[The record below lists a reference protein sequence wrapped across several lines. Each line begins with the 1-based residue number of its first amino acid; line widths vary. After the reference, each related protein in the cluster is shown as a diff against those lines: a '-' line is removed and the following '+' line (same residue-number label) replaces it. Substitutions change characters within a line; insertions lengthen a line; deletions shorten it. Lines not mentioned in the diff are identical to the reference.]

1 MPSRASATLPARYQ
15 PSESATAS
23 TAVALGGHA
32 VRTLRQVHGLR
43 TVRRRVAVAS
53 ALFGLLLG
61 AGYALPVYAQATEAA
76 PPPPL
81 QSVTVSSLAMHVDP
95 GRDAYSVTGPPPL
108 QWPVNPASR
117 IADGFGPRVAPCAG
131 CSSYHEGV
139 DFDAGYGAQVHAIA
153 AGVVTETNNP
163 GFSALGVHVTI
174 QHLIDGA
181 SVTSVYGHMQAG
193 SMQLKVGDVVT
204 VGQVIGLVGNT
215 GASTGA
221 HLHFEIHL
229 GSTPVNPLPWMHARL
244 G

>member
-1 MPSRASATLPARYQ
+1 VLSRA
-15 PSESATAS
+15 
-23 TAVALGGHA
+23 
-32 VRTLRQVHGLR
+32 LR
-43 TVRRRVAVAS
+43 TFRRDAAIGS

-61 AGYALPVYAQATEAA
+61 TGYVLPAYAQDPTV
-76 PPPPL
+76 PSSRPSL
-81 QSVTVSSLAMHVDP
+81 QTVTVSALADHPDS
-95 GRDAYSVTGPPPL
+95 GHDDYAVTVSAPL
-108 QWPVNPASR
+108 RWPVNPASR

-139 DFDAGYGAQVHAIA
+139 DFDAGYSTPVHAIA

-163 GFSALGVHVTI
+163 GYSALGIHVQI
-174 QHLIDGA
+174 QHLIDGK
-181 SVTSVYGHMQAG
+181 SVTSVYGHMQRG
-193 SMQLKVGDVVT
+193 SMHLKVGDVVS

-229 GSTPVNPLPWMHARL
+229 GSRPVNPLAWMHARL

>member
-1 MPSRASATLPARYQ
+1 VPPADTPVRSRAETPPALSGR
-15 PSESATAS
+15 S
-23 TAVALGGHA
+23 L
-32 VRTLRQVHGLR
+32 RTLRHVRALR
-43 TVRRRVAVAS
+43 TLRRNAAIAS
-53 ALFGLLLG
+53 SLFGLLLG
-61 AGYALPVYAQATEAA
+61 TGYVIPAYAQTPEPPA
-76 PPPPL
+76 PPPL
-81 QSVTVSSLAMHVDP
+81 QTVTVSALAAHPVP
-95 GRDAYSVTGPPPL
+95 GRDDYSVTGPPAL
-108 QWPVNPASR
+108 QWPVSPGTP

-139 DFDAGYGAQVHAIA
+139 DFDAGYGTPVHAIA

-181 SVTSVYGHMQAG
+181 SVTSVYGHMQTG
-193 SMQLKVGDVVT
+193 SMRLNVGDVVT
-204 VGQVIGLVGNT
+204 VGQVVGLVGNT

-229 GSTPVNPLPWMHARL
+229 GSTPVNPLPWLHARL